1 MSKLKSLCVPGGSRE
16 PVSNSARVARYRLR
30 VFITAALAYVV
41 GMMPSIAH
49 AHVKWFVN
57 YNLMCPPRA
66 PFSLLTSNYFLIFF
80 ACVIPLMY
88 VVAFADRRLTE
99 RTNAFNLSLDKATE
113 VFTHFLPWIVRL
125 SVAIFF
131 AAIASYGD
139 VILTPEL
146 KTLAAWPA
154 IVQTMIAASM
164 VSRRTLWIGA
174 AGIISLYIYGAVDFG
189 LFHMLDYVVFLGV
202 AAFLWL
208 DGKWGSTS
216 DWRPNQR
223 DRAIAI
229 LRVATGFSL
238 LWAGTEKFAYPEWSF
253 MLLDDRP
260 ELTMGFKP
268 EFFLVAA
275 GFVEVCCAFLVIT
288 GLLASR
294 VCALLLF
301 VFMCIGI
308 VLFGMTDLVGH
319 FLILVALI
327 MIMLTRNT
335 VGVRLALPRGLSAT
349 AGAHATGFLVLMGVL
364 IVTYYW
370 GHYLSYGY

>member
-1 MSKLKSLCVPGGSRE
+1 MFSNQQRAQGRTDSAVPTDSSRFFIS
-16 PVSNSARVARYRLR
+16 PARQ
-30 VFITAALAYVV
+30 IAAMIGICLAIGV
-41 GMMPSIAH
+41 PEIAY

-66 PFSLLTSNYFLIFF
+66 PFNLLTSRYFIIFF
-80 ACVIPLMY
+80 ICVVPLMY
-88 VVAFADRRLTE
+88 AVSFADRRLNM
-99 RTNAFNLSLDKATE
+99 RTTNFTLSLDRATE
-113 VFTHFLPWIVRL
+113 LFTHFLPWIVRA

-131 AAIASYGD
+131 IALASYGD
-139 VILTPEL
+139 LILTPEL
-146 KTLAAWPA
+146 KT
-154 IVQTMIAASM
+154 IVTWTIAVQIVVAASM
-164 VSRRTLWIGA
+164 LNRKTLWIGA
-174 AGIISLYIYGAVDFG
+174 LGIIVLFGFATVQYG
-189 LFHMLDYVVFLGV
+189 LFHMLDYTVFLGV
-202 AAFLWL
+202 AAFLFI
-208 DGKWGSTS
+208 
-216 DWRPNQR
+216 DWRWER
-223 DRAIAI
+223 SKLDLAISI

-275 GFVEVCCAFLVIT
+275 GFVEVCAAFLVIT

-301 VFMCIGI
+301 IFMCIGI
-308 VLFGMTDLVGH
+308 ALFGMVDAVGH

-335 VGVRLALPRGLSAT
+335 VGLRLVLPQGLSQT
-349 AGAHATGFLVLMGVL
+349 AVAHALSFLGLFGIL
-364 IVTYYW
+364 IGAYYW